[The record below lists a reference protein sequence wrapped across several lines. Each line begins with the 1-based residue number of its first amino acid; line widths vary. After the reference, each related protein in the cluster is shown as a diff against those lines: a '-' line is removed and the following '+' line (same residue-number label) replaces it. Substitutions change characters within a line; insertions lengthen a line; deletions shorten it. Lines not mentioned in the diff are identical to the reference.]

1 MNTSKKELFLK
12 KYRLNKDE
20 INLLNEMEQNDYTLK
35 RKKEIKQQQNEIE
48 KILNSI
54 PDERERILL
63 QRKFYLGETYETI
76 SEKMNYSISHIKR
89 LYKKAIE
96 NLNMWLYDIEWYF

>member
-1 MNTSKKELFLK
+1 MNISEKETFLK

-20 INLLNEMEQNDYTLK
+20 IKLLNEMEQNDYTLK

-48 KILNSI
+48 SILNSVT
-54 PDERERILL
+54 DDRERILL
-63 QRKFYLGETYETI
+63 QRKFYLGETYEVI

-89 LYKKAIE
+89 LYKKAIK
-96 NLNMWLYDIEWYF
+96 NLWM

>member
-1 MNTSKKELFLK
+1 MNTSKKETFLK

-20 INLLNEMEQNDYTLK
+20 INLLNEMEQNDYVLK
-35 RKKEIKQQQNEIE
+35 RKKEIKQQQIEIE
-48 KILNSI
+48 SILNSI

-96 NLNMWLYDIEWYF
+96 NLKM